1 MKLRQRTRN
10 ASVDFPVSLGVEG
23 VHLLVVIVI
32 VVVFAFVFELRS
44 LRKANIGSDEW
55 NAFQM

>member
-1 MKLRQRTRN
+1 
-10 ASVDFPVSLGVEG
+10 VSLGVEG
-23 VHLLVVIVI
+23 VHLLVVVVI
-32 VVVFAFVFELRS
+32 VVVFVFVFELRS